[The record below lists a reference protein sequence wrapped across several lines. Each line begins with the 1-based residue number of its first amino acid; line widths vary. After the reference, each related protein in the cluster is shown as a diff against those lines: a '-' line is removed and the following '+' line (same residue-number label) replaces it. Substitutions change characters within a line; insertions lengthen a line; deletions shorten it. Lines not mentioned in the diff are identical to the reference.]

1 MTKNNVDIA
10 IAEIRELQAMIF
22 DNNLSRNDLFNKTQ
36 TIINTMDRASIEINT
51 NYESISQKLTDRLN
65 SGKS

>member
-51 NYESISQKLTDRLN
+51 NYKSISQKLTDRLN

>member
-51 NYESISQKLTDRLN
+51 NYENISQKLTENLN
-65 SGKS
+65 SRNS